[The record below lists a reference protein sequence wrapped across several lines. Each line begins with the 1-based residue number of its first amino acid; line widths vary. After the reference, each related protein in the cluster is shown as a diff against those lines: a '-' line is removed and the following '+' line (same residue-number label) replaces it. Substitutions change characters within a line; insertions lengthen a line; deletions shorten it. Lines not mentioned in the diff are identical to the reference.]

1 MQDYCRVKNETS
13 VEAALVKNVQKE
25 QDAEEPYFTEKKSEI
40 ALEPAKPGVYTSH
53 DLTGSGG
60 TS

>member
-1 MQDYCRVKNETS
+1 MS

-25 QDAEEPYFTEKKSEI
+25 QEPEEPFFTDKKSEI

-53 DLTGSGG
+53 DLKGPGG
-60 TS
+60 